1 MSFSIYYIVDN
12 KNPENIYVGK
22 TSQHITIRLVEHYQ
36 QRNKDEKISSA
47 MSRYMKDRNFED
59 FDIYCIENNLSK
71 DNVSDRENYW
81 INEMSTL
88 NIRASVIN
96 TENRKN
102 YKKKFSQTKVICICG
117 KKMLRC
123 NWYTHSKKFNHN
135 EYTEE

>member
-1 MSFSIYYIVDN
+1 
-12 KNPENIYVGK
+12 
-22 TSQHITIRLVEHYQ
+22 
-36 QRNKDEKISSA
+36 
-47 MSRYMKDRNFED
+47 MKDRNFED

-88 NIRASVIN
+88 NVRASVIN

-135 EYTEE
+135 EYTKE